1 MKALIK
7 SATVIDKS
15 SEFHYKKVDILV
27 ESGIIKK
34 ISETPLTDTADEVIE
49 GDNLHV
55 SIGWFDLKA
64 NFREPGEEWKET
76 INSGTEAA
84 KKGGFTGVA
93 LVPTTTN
100 PTDNRSA
107 IEFVKNRSIN
117 IGVNIYPYGAISKNL
132 KGENLA
138 ELFDMHE
145 AGAIGF
151 TDNKKHLNS
160 GLTSRA
166 LLYAKSNN
174 LLINSFPYEYTISNL
189 GQMHEGVAST
199 KLGLKP
205 IPSLA
210 EELHIQRDLSL
221 AEYHD
226 TSIHFSTISTKKSV
240 ELIREA
246 KAKGLKVTCDIAA
259 HQLSFKDEDLSTYD
273 TNFKVLP
280 PFREQEDIDALIEG
294 LKDGTIDAIC
304 SDHTPH
310 DIESKKLE
318 FEHADFGIIGLE
330 TAFGALNTA
339 LNNKIELATLI
350 EKLTTNPRKI
360 AKLSLPQIKV
370 GEKAEL
376 TIFDPS
382 LKWTYQETDIVSKS
396 KNTPFIGIELIG
408 KPIATIV

>member
-1 MKALIK
+1 MKILIK
-7 SATVIDKS
+7 SAKLIDKS
-15 SEFHYKKVDILV
+15 SEFHNKTVDVLV
-27 ESGIIKK
+27 ESGLIKN
-34 ISETPLTDTADEVIE
+34 ISKTPLTDNADKIIE
-49 GDNLHV
+49 GKNLHL

-76 INSGTEAA
+76 IHTGALAA
-84 KKGGFTGVA
+84 KKGGFTSVGVM
-93 LVPTTTN
+93 PTTTN
-100 PTDNRSA
+100 PTDNRAS
-107 IEFVKNRSIN
+107 IEFIKNRSLN
-117 IGVNIYPYGAISKNL
+117 LGVNVLPYGAISKDL

-138 ELFDMHE
+138 EIFDMNDG
-145 AGAIGF
+145 GAIAF
-151 TDNKKHLNS
+151 TDNKEHLNT

-166 LLYAKSNN
+166 LLYSKSNN
-174 LLINSFPYEYTISNL
+174 LLITSFPYEKSISKN

-205 IPSLA
+205 IPNLA
-210 EELHIQRDLSL
+210 EELQIQRDLSL
-221 AEYHD
+221 VEYHN
-226 TSIHFSTISTKKSV
+226 TSIHFSTISTKEGV

-246 KAKGLKVTCDIAA
+246 KQKGLQVTCDIAA
-259 HQLSFKDEDLSTYD
+259 HQLSFKDEDLVTYD

-280 PFREQEDIDALIEG
+280 PFRGQDDIDALIEG
-294 LKDGTIDAIC
+294 LEDGTIDAIC

-330 TAFGALNTA
+330 TAFGALNTV
-339 LNNKIELATLI
+339 LNNKVELETII
-350 EKLTTNPRKI
+350 EKLTINPRNI
-360 AKLSLPQIKV
+360 VKLNIPQIKV

-382 LKWTYQETDIVSKS
+382 LKWTFTEKDIKSKS
-396 KNTPFIGIELIG
+396 KNTPFIGTEFIG